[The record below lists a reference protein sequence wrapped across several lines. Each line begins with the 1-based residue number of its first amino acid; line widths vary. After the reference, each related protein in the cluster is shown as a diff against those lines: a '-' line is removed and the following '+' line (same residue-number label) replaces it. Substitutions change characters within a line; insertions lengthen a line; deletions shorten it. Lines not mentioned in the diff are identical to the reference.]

1 MIKTVRLAEK
11 KDRQNWD
18 EYVLS
23 QDMSGPYLSFAWKE
37 AVERAYRHKSFYLV
51 TEDMNGALQ
60 GVFPLVLVKAPLLK
74 GVLISLPFCDYG
86 GLLAADEST
95 KKMLI
100 DKAIELS
107 HSMNIPLEIRC
118 MTSEDS
124 VTAKGRFGVR
134 TNKSRLLLQLPASSD
149 ILWNSFKSKLRSQIR
164 RAMKEEIEFRIGGIR
179 LVDDF
184 YRVFCINMR
193 DLGSPVHS
201 RSWFFSVIQEFGDR
215 ARIGMVYKNSIP
227 IGGGII
233 LCSRDMVTI
242 PWASTIKEYNS
253 LSPNMLLYWEFLKYA
268 SDQGYAFFDFG
279 RSTPGEGTFK
289 FKQQWGAEPVPLH
302 WYRINADKDET
313 EGSAGP
319 LRLYAER
326 VWSHIPQI
334 LTDAV
339 GPMIRRFITL

>member
-1 MIKTVRLAEK
+1 
-11 KDRQNWD
+11 
-18 EYVLS
+18 
-23 QDMSGPYLSFAWKE
+23 
-37 AVERAYRHKSFYLV
+37 
-51 TEDMNGALQ
+51 
-60 GVFPLVLVKAPLLK
+60 
-74 GVLISLPFCDYG
+74 
-86 GLLAADEST
+86 
-95 KKMLI
+95 
-100 DKAIELS
+100 
-107 HSMNIPLEIRC
+107 
-118 MTSEDS
+118 
-124 VTAKGRFGVR
+124 
-134 TNKSRLLLQLPASSD
+134 
-149 ILWNSFKSKLRSQIR
+149 
-164 RAMKEEIEFRIGGIR
+164 
-179 LVDDF
+179 
-184 YRVFCINMR
+184 
-193 DLGSPVHS
+193 
-201 RSWFFSVIQEFGDR
+201 
-215 ARIGMVYKNSIP
+215 MVYKNSIP

-313 EGSAGP
+313 EGSAGL